1 MSEPAAPSADLLT
14 QMMLQNAPKSALEM
28 RAMLDGFAPLM
39 NAGLPEVGAFHAA
52 VPVREGVTADVIVPR
67 GAGPHPV
74 LVYLHGGGWVC
85 GSPKTHQKLGY
96 RFAEAG
102 YLVFNVDSRLA
113 PEHPFPAPFE
123 DCLAAVRWAHREAA
137 RFGGDPA
144 RLAVGGD
151 SAGGN
156 LSAAVAAAL
165 AGDPARPKAALLIYG
180 VFDFGMFGDVTLAPA
195 EADPK
200 AAEIGRN
207 MVEMMV
213 GAYLGKTRS
222 EALLRDPRVSP
233 LTAAAKLPPCH
244 VVVGS
249 ADALATQSEALV
261 KALSAAGVPHEHFVD
276 AGMPHGYAQMEFL
289 PAARP
294 AIDRMVAFLRKHV

>member
-1 MSEPAAPSADLLT
+1 MTAPANPAELMT
-14 QMMLQNAPKSALEM
+14 QMMLQNAPKSPLEM
-28 RAMLDGFAPLM
+28 RRMLDGFAPFM
-39 NAGLPEVGAFHAA
+39 NTELPEVGGFHEA
-52 VPVREGVTADVIVPR
+52 VPVREGVTADVVIPK

-85 GSPKTHQKLGY
+85 GSSKTHKKLGY

-102 YLVFNVDSRLA
+102 FLVVNVDYRLA
-113 PEHPFPAPFE
+113 PEHPFPTPFE

-144 RLAVGGD
+144 RFAIGGD

-165 AGDPARPKAALLIYG
+165 AGEAARPKAALLIYG
-180 VFDFGMFGDVTLAPA
+180 VFDFGMFQGDLPA
-195 EADPK
+195 YASASRD
-200 AAEIGRN
+200 AIAIGREL
-207 MVEMMV
+207 VEMMV

-222 EALLRDPRVSP
+222 EAVLRDPRVSP
-233 LTAAAKLPPCH
+233 LYAAEKLPPSH

-249 ADALATQSEALV
+249 ADDLAPQSEALV
-261 KALSAAGVPHEHFVD
+261 KALAHAGVPHEHFVD
-276 AGMPHGYAQMEFL
+276 AEMPHGYAQLEML

-294 AIDRMVAFLRKHV
+294 AIDRMVAFLRKHL

>member
-1 MSEPAAPSADLLT
+1 MSTSTAPSADLLT
-14 QMMLQNAPKSALEM
+14 QMMLQNAPKTPQEM
-28 RAMLDGFAPLM
+28 RGMLDAFAPLM
-39 NAGLPEVGAFHAA
+39 NGELPEVGAFHEA
-52 VPVREGVTADVIVPR
+52 VPVCDGVTADVVIPK

-85 GSPKTHQKLGY
+85 GSPKTHRKLGY

-102 YLVFNVDSRLA
+102 YLVFNVDYRLA
-113 PEHPFPAPFE
+113 PEHPFPTPFD
-123 DCLAAVRWAHREAA
+123 DCLAAVRWAHREAG
-137 RFGGDPA
+137 RFGGDRA

-165 AGDPARPKAALLIYG
+165 AGDAARPEAALLIYG
-180 VFDFGMFGDVTLAPA
+180 VFDFGMFSDVSLAPA
-195 EADPK
+195 GDAK
-200 AAEIGRN
+200 AAEIGHN

-213 GAYLGKTRS
+213 GAYLGKTRG

-233 LTAAAKLPPCH
+233 LHAAAKLPPSH

-249 ADALATQSEALV
+249 ADPLATQAEALV
-261 KALSAAGVPHEHFVD
+261 KALAQAGVPHEHFVD
-276 AGMPHGYAQMEFL
+276 ADMPHGYAQMEFL

-294 AIDRMVAFLRKHV
+294 AIDRMVAFLRRHL

>member
-14 QMMLQNAPKSALEM
+14 QMMLQNAPKTPLEM

-52 VPVREGVTADVIVPR
+52 VPVREGVSADVVVPR

-85 GSPKTHQKLGY
+85 GSPATHRKLGY

-102 YLVFNVDSRLA
+102 YLVFNVDYRLA

-123 DCLAAVRWAHREAA
+123 DCLAAVRWAQREAA

-144 RLAVGGD
+144 RLAIGGD

-165 AGDPARPKAALLIYG
+165 ANEPARPKAALLIYG
-180 VFDFGMFGDVTLAPA
+180 VFDFGRFGDVSLAPG
-195 EADPK
+195 ADAK
-200 AAEIGRN
+200 AAEIGRD

-213 GAYLGKTRS
+213 GAYLGETRS

-233 LTAAAKLPPCH
+233 LHAAAKLPPSH

-249 ADALATQSEALV
+249 ADALAPQSEALA
-261 KALSAAGVPHEHFVD
+261 KALAAAGVPHEHYVD
-276 AGMPHGYAQMEFL
+276 PGMPHGYAQMEFL

-294 AIDRMVAFLRKHV
+294 AIDRMVSFLRKHV

>member
-1 MSEPAAPSADLLT
+1 LSEPAAPSVDLMT
-14 QMMLQNAPKSALEM
+14 QMMLQNAPKNPLEM
-28 RAMLDGFAPLM
+28 RRMLDGFAPLM
-39 NAGLPEVGAFHAA
+39 NAGLPEVDACHAA

-85 GSPKTHQKLGY
+85 GSPKTHQKLAY

-102 YLVFNVDSRLA
+102 YLVFNVDYRLA
-113 PEHPFPAPFE
+113 PEHPFPTPFE
-123 DCLAAVRWAHREAA
+123 DCLAAVRFAHREAA

-180 VFDFGMFGDVTLAPA
+180 VFDFGMFSDPSVVQAP
-195 EADPK
+195 DPQ
-200 AAEIGRN
+200 AAAIGRDI
-207 MVEMMV
+207 VEMMV

-233 LTAAAKLPPCH
+233 LGAAAKLPPSH

-249 ADALATQSEALV
+249 ADPLAAQAEALV
-261 KALSAAGVPHEHFVD
+261 KALAAAGVPHEHFVD

-289 PAARP
+289 SAARP
-294 AIDRMVAFLRKHV
+294 ALDRMVAFLRRNV